1 MVKEIQTRRRLF
13 VALLF
18 ILALSAL
25 GAATVEAQAPR
36 SGGMLRVATIGEP
49 PSLDAHFPTGILTM
63 SITQHI
69 FESLFTLGKDFRP
82 IPMLAESYNVA
93 DGGKRAVVKLRK
105 GVLFHNGKEFTSEDA
120 VASLQRLLK
129 LEYHFRSFIAPNVVE
144 IRAPD
149 RYTVEFLL
157 KKPSSMLLPVMSTA
171 TAHMFPKEVIDEFKE
186 ERIKK
191 FIGTGPFEFVE
202 WKADRYIE
210 LKRFDKYAARPD
222 AQNGYGGK
230 RTAYVDRIRFIPVP
244 DGSVRV
250 AGIESGEYDVAEDI
264 SPDFYARAK
273 GNPGIQ
279 AIIIK
284 PLSWPFII
292 FNKKEGLFTNKKL
305 RQAIAVALDME
316 PILHAAG
323 GGKEFFSLDSSVY
336 QPEIKAWYTT
346 AGKEQYNQK
355 NLERAKQLM
364 KEAGYTGQP
373 IRWMSTKQYD
383 IIYNTGLTAKAQLE
397 KIGFNIDL
405 QVLEWSTVA
414 QRRSKPDLWDIFVT
428 FNSLSPEPP
437 LYQAWLA
444 KDWPGWWEDAKR
456 DELLAKFDTE
466 ADGKKRYAIWEDI
479 QKLVWDELPIVKLGD
494 LNGLALA
501 GSKVKGLWP
510 TYLMPYYNVWLEK

>member
-1 MVKEIQTRRRLF
+1 MVTSIHSRSKRC
-13 VALLF
+13 VALLC
-18 ILALSAL
+18 ILAILAL
-25 GAATVEAQAPR
+25 GAAVSEAQTPR
-36 SGGMLRVATIGEP
+36 PGGTLRVATIGEP

-69 FESLFTLGKDFRP
+69 FEGLFTLDKEFRP
-82 IPMLAESYNVA
+82 IPMLAESYSVA

-120 VASLQRLLK
+120 VASLKRLLK
-129 LEYHFRSFIAPNVVE
+129 LEYHFRSFIAPNVVD
-144 IRAPD
+144 IRAAD

-191 FIGTGPFEFVE
+191 FVGTGPFEFVE
-202 WKADRYIE
+202 WKPDRYIE
-210 LKRFDKYAARPD
+210 LKRFEKYAARHD

-230 RTAYVDRIRFIPVP
+230 RSAYVDRIRFMPVP

-250 AGIESGEYDVAEDI
+250 AGVESGEYDVAEDI

-273 GNPGIQ
+273 GNPSVQ
-279 AIIIK
+279 AMLIK

-305 RQAIAVALDME
+305 RQAMAAALDMQ
-316 PILHAAG
+316 PILQAAG
-323 GGKEFFSLDSSVY
+323 GGKEFFSLGSSVY

-346 AGKEQYNQK
+346 AGKEHYNQK
-355 NLERAKQLM
+355 NLDLARKLM
-364 KEAGYTGQP
+364 QDAGYTGQP

-397 KIGFNIDL
+397 KVGFTIDL

-414 QRRSKPDLWDIFVT
+414 QRRTKPDLWDIFVT

-444 KDWPGWWEDAKR
+444 KDWPGWWEDKR
-456 DELLAKFDTE
+456 RDDLLAQFDLE
-466 ADGKKRYAIWEDI
+466 ADARKRYAIWEEI
-479 QKLVWDELPIVKLGD
+479 QKLVWEELPIIKLGD
-494 LNGLALA
+494 LNGLAIA

>member
-1 MVKEIQTRRRLF
+1 MVKGIHFRSKLLITLF
-13 VALLF
+13 SVLAIVALD
-18 ILALSAL
+18 
-25 GAATVEAQAPR
+25 AAASEAQTPR
-36 SGGMLRVATIGEP
+36 TGGTLRVATIGEP

-69 FESLFTLGKDFRP
+69 FESLFALDKDFRP
-82 IPMLAESYNVA
+82 TPMLAESYSLA
-93 DGGKRAVVKLRK
+93 DGGKRAVIKLRK
-105 GVLFHNGKEFTSEDA
+105 GVLFHSGKEFTSEDA

-129 LEYHFRSFIAPNVVE
+129 LEYHFRSFIGPNVVD
-144 IRAPD
+144 IRAAD

-157 KKPSSMLLPVMSTA
+157 KNPSSMLLPVMSTA

-202 WKADRYIE
+202 WRADRHIE
-210 LKRFDKYAARPD
+210 LKRFDKYAARQD

-279 AIIIK
+279 AVIIK

-292 FNKKEGLFTNKKL
+292 FNKKEGMFTNKKL

-323 GGKEFFSLDSSVY
+323 GGKEFYSLGSSVY
-336 QPEIKAWYTT
+336 QPEIKAWHTT
-346 AGKEQYNQK
+346 AGKEHYNLK
-355 NLERAKQLM
+355 NLELAKTLM
-364 KEAGYTGQP
+364 KEAGYNGQP

-397 KIGFNIDL
+397 KVGFNIDL

-414 QRRSKPDLWDIFVT
+414 QRRTKPDLWDIFVT

-444 KDWPGWWEDAKR
+444 KDWAGWWENAKR
-456 DELLAKFDTE
+456 DDLLAKFDLE

-479 QKLVWDELPIVKLGD
+479 QKLIWEELPMVKLGN